1 MVEKRLQ
8 ITRSLI
14 QANEPDLQH
23 SIPGQMGAVTHIHAG
38 RPGDVPISA
47 TLADVP
53 ECSPVRMS
61 MLIWWCPVS
70 LSCGAVRAGT
80 GPDEKGID
88 AVSRWPNRS

>member
-38 RPGDVPISA
+38 RPIFGAFREAARFCSA
-47 TLADVP
+47 IRHAFVTH
-53 ECSPVRMS
+53 
-61 MLIWWCPVS
+61 
-70 LSCGAVRAGT
+70 SCAPMYR
-80 GPDEKGID
+80 
-88 AVSRWPNRS
+88 